1 MADSSHTPDPG
12 AQRSGPVGFSDQ
24 SALHDDLAAEQA
36 HLDELLHRVDTARGQ
51 LEQRLKDVR
60 KEADIDDPQG
70 LMMRDREAR
79 DITQRLE
86 SYTAAEIGLM
96 FGRIDVEDDD
106 PENAVPASD
115 KEGAPLLDRRYI
127 GRIGLH
133 DSDETMRTL
142 LMDWRAPMARPFYL
156 ATTLHPD
163 GVHTRRHIKTR
174 GRTVASVSDERL
186 ISEDSSSAEGEG
198 DTTAQTSTVATE
210 GALLDA
216 VNRARTTHMRDI
228 VETIAAE
235 QDTII
240 RSEHR
245 GVTVVQGAP
254 GTGKTAVALHRAAY
268 LLYTWREQLEKSGV
282 LIIGPNDRFL
292 SYISQ
297 VLPSLGETG
306 VVLATPGTLLPGLH
320 TVPETSL
327 LAREVKGSIEMVT
340 ILADAVKTWQTVPD
354 EPMDFSIDAV
364 TVTLTPSMVRAART
378 RARRSRKP
386 HNQAR
391 PLFIEHAI
399 KSLANAMAET
409 IGADPLG
416 GENLLSTNDR
426 AQLKDDLAEEPA
438 ILEALDEF
446 WPELTP
452 EQVLTRLYSDP
463 AEAAP
468 DYDEQTW
475 EGLRRA
481 ESDEGSEEGDREAT
495 PWTDADAPLIDE
507 LADLLGI
514 IDDEQ
519 AAAKE
524 RDAWLEKIAEAQE
537 ALDILTGS
545 ASQDLDDGFAPE
557 VLMAYD
563 VIDAESLAD
572 RQRVRDTRSTAQRA
586 AADVRWAFGH
596 VIVDEAQELSAMA
609 WRMIF
614 RRSPNR
620 WMTIVGDPAQTGNP
634 AGVESWD
641 DALTP
646 FVDQRW
652 RMHELSVNYRTPQDI
667 AEIAAQLL
675 AEVAPDQ
682 DAPIALRE
690 TGTGVAYRGRS
701 ELMESVRAA
710 RKAAGEGLVGVIYA
724 PGSVSEAELEQLA
737 ALNDPGDAESHA
749 ATDANASAD
758 AHADGAHAA
767 EIVVADTASAK
778 GLEFDEV
785 VLVEP
790 AEIVDA
796 SPMGLNDIYVAITRA
811 TQGLTVLHDQA
822 LPWEL

>member
-1 MADSSHTPDPG
+1 MSTTSPTPDPD
-12 AQRSGPVGFSDQ
+12 ACRPGPVAFPDQ
-24 SALHDDLAAEQA
+24 DEADLAHEQA
-36 HLDELLHRVDTARGQ
+36 HLNELLHRIDSAREQ
-51 LEQRLKDVR
+51 LEARLKDVR

-79 DITQRLE
+79 DINHRLE
-86 SYTAAEIGLM
+86 QYTAAEIGLM
-96 FGRIDVEDDD
+96 FGRIDVEDDE
-106 PENAVPASD
+106 PENPVPAVDGSTQ
-115 KEGAPLLDRRYI
+115 LDRRYI

-133 DSDETMRTL
+133 DNDETMRTL

-174 GRTVASVSDERL
+174 GRTIVSVSDERL
-186 ISEDSSSAEGEG
+186 
-198 DTTAQTSTVATE
+198 TADRDEPAVESSTVATE

-216 VNRARTTHMRDI
+216 VNRARTQHMRDI

-235 QDTII
+235 QDRII

-282 LIIGPNDRFL
+282 LIIGPNKRFL
-292 SYISQ
+292 QYISQ

-306 VVLATPGTLLPGLH
+306 VVLATPGTLLPSLR

-340 ILADAVKTWQTVPD
+340 ILADAVRTWQTVPD
-354 EPMDFSIDAV
+354 SPIDFTIDGVSI
-364 TVTLTPSMVRAART
+364 TLTPAMVRAART

-391 PLFIEHAI
+391 PLFVEHAVR
-399 KSLANAMAET
+399 SLSDAMAEA

-416 GENLLSTNDR
+416 GDNLLSARDR
-426 AQLKDDLAEEPA
+426 VQLREDLSTETQV
-438 ILEALDEF
+438 LEALDDF
-446 WPELTP
+446 WPELSP
-452 EQVLTRLYSDP
+452 EQVLRRLYANP
-463 AEAAP
+463 EEAAP
-468 DYDEQTW
+468 DYDEPTW
-475 EGLRRA
+475 AGLWRRTEKEGEDSR
-481 ESDEGSEEGDREAT
+481 GEADSSAVT
-495 PWTDADAPLIDE
+495 WTDADAPLIDE
-507 LADLLGI
+507 LADLLGV
-514 IDDEQ
+514 IDDEE

-524 RDAWLEKIAEAQE
+524 REQWLEKIAEAQE

-572 RQRVRDTRSTAQRA
+572 RQRVRDTRTTAQRA
-586 AADVRWAFGH
+586 SDDVRWAFGH

-634 AGVESWD
+634 AGVETWD
-641 DALTP
+641 EALTP
-646 FVDQRW
+646 FVDKRW
-652 RMHELSVNYRTPQDI
+652 QLHELTVNYRTPGDISAI
-667 AEIAAQLL
+667 AEQLL
-675 AEVAPDQ
+675 AEIAPDQ
-682 DAPIALRE
+682 QAPVALRE
-690 TGTGVAYRGRS
+690 TGSGVEYRARG
-701 ELMESVRAA
+701 ELLAAVRQA
-710 RKAAGEGLVGVIYA
+710 RGAAGDGLVGVIYG
-724 PGSVSEAELEQLA
+724 PGTLTDNELA
-737 ALNDPGDAESHA
+737 AIQDLQAEA
-749 ATDANASAD
+749 
-758 AHADGAHAA
+758 GA
-767 EIVVADTASAK
+767 EVMVADTSSSK

-790 AEIVDA
+790 ADIVEA
-796 SPMGLNDIYVAITRA
+796 SPMGLNDIYVAITRS
-811 TQGLTVLHDQA
+811 TQGLTVVHNQP
-822 LPWEL
+822 LPWE